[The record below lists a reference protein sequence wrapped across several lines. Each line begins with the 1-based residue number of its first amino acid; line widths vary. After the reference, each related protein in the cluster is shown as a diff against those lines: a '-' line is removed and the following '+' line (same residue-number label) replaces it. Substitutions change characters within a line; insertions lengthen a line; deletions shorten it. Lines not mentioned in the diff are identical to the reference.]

1 MSESSGYLLF
11 CFVSIFFTLFL
22 ALVSFH
28 ELCYR
33 NEKHGGQ
40 AACSCWQRLQ
50 CHIPVA
56 LTKAVALL
64 VPGYSSATV

>member
-11 CFVSIFFTLFL
+11 CFVSIFFFTLFL

-40 AACSCWQRLQ
+40 AARSCWQRLQ
-50 CHIPVA
+50 CHISVA

-64 VPGYSSATV
+64 VPG